1 MENHPMPKLPAF
13 DARNERFAIPGIARI
28 VAGNGGLPKVQITS
42 PAAWAEIY
50 LHGAQLTSWFPQGS
64 GEVIFLS
71 EHSRWEEGRA
81 IRGGIPVCFPW
92 FRAKTDDPKA
102 PAHGFAR
109 TRSWQLESLTQ
120 EQDSVVLALSTESD
134 EDSRKWWPYQFRLV
148 YRISVGKELK
158 LELTV
163 SNTGMIPF
171 RFEEA
176 LHTYNQVGDA
186 ESLHITGLDGVLFL
200 DNRDSNR
207 EKQQHGEFAFT
218 AATDNAYID
227 TQNAVEIVDPEL
239 KRRIR
244 LQKQGSQTTV
254 VWNPWSDGAVA
265 LADLGRD
272 EWRQMACVEAS
283 NILGNAVTLAPG
295 AQHTL
300 TAILSVISE

>member
-1 MENHPMPKLPAF
+1 MPKLPDF
-13 DARNERFAIPGIARI
+13 DGRNERFAIPGIAKI
-28 VAGNGGLPKVQITS
+28 VAGNGGLPKVQIS
-42 PAAWAEIY
+42 CPAASAEIY

-64 GEVIFLS
+64 EEVIFLS

-92 FRAKTDDPKA
+92 FRAKTDDRKA

-120 EQDSVVLALSTESD
+120 EQDSVVLAFSTESD
-134 EDSRKWWPYQFRLV
+134 EDSRKWWPYQFSLV

-163 SNTGMIPF
+163 SNTGTIPF

-186 ESLHITGLDGVLFL
+186 ESVHITGLDGVLFL

-227 TQNAVEIVDPEL
+227 TQNAVEIIDPEL

-265 LADLGRD
+265 LADLGHD

-300 TAILSVISE
+300 TAILSVIF